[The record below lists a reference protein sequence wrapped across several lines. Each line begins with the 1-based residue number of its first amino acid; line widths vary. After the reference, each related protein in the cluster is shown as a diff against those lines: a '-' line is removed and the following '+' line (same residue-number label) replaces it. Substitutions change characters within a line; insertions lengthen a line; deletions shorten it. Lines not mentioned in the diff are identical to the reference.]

1 MAGVGPQA
9 FHPLLKRFFYPHLLG
24 MSKTVTYDVDK
35 SMDDNLRA
43 NGLDPAEFM
52 DEYNK
57 WYAGLIL
64 AKLGVKTAVQGGA
77 NMTKVMIGV
86 GVIVT
91 GISVGMF
98 LMSAPGSV
106 PLAIAAKAACAVT
119 PGLLYGTVPPN
130 TALCLQAQMALAN
143 ALTQAMH
150 YAIATGTSTCVAGG
164 GLILTGLDET
174 NKEAVADMNKA
185 FNNVKEG
192 MDKQALADASNAT
205 KAIIIGN
212 QAIEY
217 QASQKQGALDALGTV
232 AKVVVH
238 TGVAV
243 ATGNPAAG
251 LKAAE
256 EALGGV
262 ERAVQRGER
271 QLQPITTLLQNISK
285 NGSSGTASTAS
296 AASTASISS
305 SSSGSSSNKALLEDP
320 ATSSAA
326 TTPKPKTSA
335 GEAMGMLGGNSKIN
349 NSSIIVEAALLLSG
363 VSAEV
368 SKLVGDGLKRNSQR
382 GARRTF
388 RKNRRSPF

>member
-1 MAGVGPQA
+1 
-9 FHPLLKRFFYPHLLG
+9 
-24 MSKTVTYDVDK
+24 MSKTVTYDVTK

-52 DEYNK
+52 EEYNK

-64 AKLGVKTAVQGGA
+64 AKLGVKTALQGGA
-77 NMTKVMIGV
+77 NIAKVMIGV

-106 PLAIAAKAACAVT
+106 PLALAAKSACAST
-119 PGLLYGTVPPN
+119 PGLIFGTVPPN
-130 TALCLQAQMALAN
+130 AALCLQAQMALAT

-164 GLILTGLDET
+164 GLILTGLDEK
-174 NKEAVADMNKA
+174 NKEVVSDMNKA
-185 FNNVKEG
+185 FDNVKVG
-192 MDKQALADASNAT
+192 MEKQALADASNASR
-205 KAIIIGN
+205 AIIIGN
-212 QAIEY
+212 QAVEY

-243 ATGNPAAG
+243 ATGNPVAG
-251 LKAAE
+251 LKATE
-256 EALGGV
+256 EMVSGV
-262 ERAVQRGER
+262 ERAVKRGER

-285 NGSSGTASTAS
+285 NGNSG
-296 AASTASISS
+296 SS
-305 SSSGSSSNKALLEDP
+305 SSSSNKLLLEP
-320 ATSSAA
+320 KPRTSAA
-326 TTPKPKTSA
+326 
-335 GEAMGMLGGNSKIN
+335 EAMSMLGGNSKIN

-368 SKLVGDGLKRNSQR
+368 SKLVADGVKRNSQN

-388 RKNRRSPF
+388 RKNRRSLF